1 MLYRRMTASIKPV
14 KQCFQNFK
22 HRASQLSETL
32 QCQMYIFIPSI
43 FIVTAVLLLTAVLL
57 FTLHINVG
65 KQKVVVRG
73 QIVCCS
79 TAKLRAAKFSCKPW
93 ERNMNLDFD
102 SSNQNAT
109 SSSANYSLDAYDTK
123 ISTNH
128 CWVVPKRAVELYDY
142 DWLTFDDLL
151 DETHTDEN
159 GVFEVSGE
167 VDEFFHML
175 PYIVIHHRCNI
186 DTNKR
191 GMQAGYKNRIRRS
204 QYTIPTHSVNGEPY
218 HLFPLNLQMLG
229 WRDKHLDV

>member
-1 MLYRRMTASIKPV
+1 MNQCIYFPFLPNNFPHCLFHNYKAKMLYRRMTASIKPV

-142 DWLTFDDLL
+142 DWRKL
-151 DETHTDEN
+151 HT
-159 GVFEVSGE
+159 S
-167 VDEFFHML
+167 
-175 PYIVIHHRCNI
+175 
-186 DTNKR
+186 
-191 GMQAGYKNRIRRS
+191 
-204 QYTIPTHSVNGEPY
+204 HSNPAD
-218 HLFPLNLQMLG
+218 F
-229 WRDKHLDV
+229 W